1 VGRGSAGLAAGP
13 GVWQKKTATA
23 PPAQATICRFTW
35 ALEQQAV
42 ALQLWA
48 RGVLQAPGQHQAGG
62 LLEVSPDGRH
72 LKGSAR
78 GGVGDKAIALVLA
91 HLRRWGLLR
100 PRPGFP
106 GRGPDGPGCPANRGH
121 HFLHRK
127 DSQAELKDGA
137 ARRTMCAATTRY
149 LESAKKPIVN
159 HQELSAITESRRP
172 VSENPS
178 AFR

>member
-1 VGRGSAGLAAGP
+1 MGATLSWA
-13 GVWQKKTATA
+13 WQNLWVRVVAY
-23 PPAQATICRFTW
+23 
-35 ALEQQAV
+35 V
-42 ALQLWA
+42 ALLVLAFALLSWVFNGA
-48 RGVLQAPGQHQAGG
+48 RAAVGIVLTAF
-62 LLEVSPDGRH
+62 LFSYVVSPDGRH